1 MKPLAILNG
10 RIVDPDAGTVA
21 KGGVLI
27 RDRHIAATGKFDI
40 PDGAETIDAK
50 GALIAPGIVD
60 LGSFAI
66 DMPAFA
72 AGGITRAALMP
83 DQSPPLDDAALI
95 QRAAAAGKP
104 DVWIHPIAAATRRLA
119 GQELAEIGLMQA
131 GGACAV

>member
-1 MKPLAILNG
+1 M
-10 RIVDPDAGTVA
+10 
-21 KGGVLI
+21 I
-27 RDRHIAATGKFDI
+27 RRPPRSKLTDTLLPYSTLFRSDI
-40 PDGAETIDAK
+40 PEGTETIDAK

-104 DVWIHPIAAATRRLA
+104 DRSEEHTS
-119 GQELAEIGLMQA
+119 ELQSLMRNSY
-131 GGACAV
+131 AVFCLKKQITPKPEHD